1 MAMIHKS
8 LIILIALLQLLPL
21 NAQQN
26 WQDTEDT
33 TSPDTNDA
41 PRRRAT
47 GGSGAYHYKTAL
59 TSPELEPAR
68 LLRARP
74 NAQNN
79 GLVIEFEL
87 EDPAA
92 VRFQLLDTR
101 GKIVWETTEMPTLA
115 FRQTDTRPTGNLTPG
130 MYTLRM
136 MAGGQ
141 KLGQC
146 AVVVP
151 AQP

>member
-1 MAMIHKS
+1 MIHKS

-41 PRRRAT
+41 PWRRTT
-47 GGSGAYHYKTAL
+47 GGSGAYHYKTAI

-68 LLRARP
+68 LLRARA
-74 NAQNN
+74 NAQND

-101 GKIVWETTEMPTLA
+101 GKIVWETTETPTLA
-115 FRQTDTRPTGNLTPG
+115 FRQTDTRPTGNLAPG